1 MQVCRRYETKVFKQ
15 SMGSYCTEEEAARA
29 VDLGYQ
35 FVGLDPPNASDFPD
49 DGIENVA
56 IEVEGAF
63 EVYLARIAA
72 VRENPLLAKPAKRCR
87 AVAEERA
94 WCSAAVK
101 AKSRDVMWAVQKL
114 VLTRAARDDLLQVWL
129 WLRSRSRAAITLR
142 DVAGLIFD
150 VRVQLFESGG
160 DVVRA
165 FVRSAVGMGAQV
177 TSLDAELGAFLRSEP
192 TGMVPKEELHEWR
205 DKTFSPYAWD
215 PPSTKLGV
223 MAASAVEP
231 PVSEAREKHVI
242 PRANVS
248 IDARRRG
255 AANTIRA
262 QLVGDWAAYD
272 GCLEG
277 YMAELDYV
285 NSEAAKV
292 PTKSTRNLHCF
303 YNLNTWEGILRRLGT
318 SLSVYSTR
326 PIPAGLIAEAFK
338 IMSDQKV
345 GKDEHGRRW
354 RSRRGI
360 LHPVVYERRH
370 YLLSSLSHMIT
381 SMSIFCRM
389 NGQPNVIQMP
399 ALRGPL
405 GIIQEVRRSFVAKRV
420 HVAHAITIE
429 VLYLLLASLDFSTV
443 EGLFWGS
450 LVSSSVFY
458 GMRAGD
464 AYFCNWEDFDLD
476 NFEEGLTWRQPF
488 GKSDQEGQSLA
499 RTVGHREGCKKQ
511 WQSCCAED
519 LVDKFCHP
527 CLFEALWRAL
537 CCPREGPVF
546 ATRPGYEVGAGA
558 DKPLRPAEM
567 NAALRCIVEAATS
580 GDNPVIAA
588 VEAAAMSTAAG
599 SWERR
604 RSTAIGRAMQDL
616 LRAMGEHGDHPFR
629 MHGGR
634 RGGAQTLISVPEM
647 TLQLLTHWGR
657 WKTVDSAVPYIAGN
671 RTDLHDAAMKT
682 GLMHSVWQSRSRRE
696 ESAAVAEETLKR
708 VVAIEDAVRGRPRP
722 GLLDDGSSRLPLSA
736 PTAELAALVRE
747 VSRDAVRE
755 FIAMRGE
762 SSRDV
767 LPETLAV
774 APSQQAL
781 DLQGALALCSP
792 PSGSVGVGGYI
803 IFIFPFLLLQRL

>member
-1 MQVCRRYETKVFKQ
+1 
-15 SMGSYCTEEEAARA
+15 
-29 VDLGYQ
+29 
-35 FVGLDPPNASDFPD
+35 
-49 DGIENVA
+49 
-56 IEVEGAF
+56 
-63 EVYLARIAA
+63 
-72 VRENPLLAKPAKRCR
+72 
-87 AVAEERA
+87 
-94 WCSAAVK
+94 
-101 AKSRDVMWAVQKL
+101 
-114 VLTRAARDDLLQVWL
+114 
-129 WLRSRSRAAITLR
+129 
-142 DVAGLIFD
+142 
-150 VRVQLFESGG
+150 
-160 DVVRA
+160 
-165 FVRSAVGMGAQV
+165 
-177 TSLDAELGAFLRSEP
+177 
-192 TGMVPKEELHEWR
+192 
-205 DKTFSPYAWD
+205 
-215 PPSTKLGV
+215 

-443 EGLFWGS
+443 EGLFWG
-450 LVSSSVFY
+450 VSSSVFY

-464 AYFCNWEDFDLD
+464 ACFCNWEDFDLD

-488 GKSDQEGQSLA
+488 GTSDQEGQSLA
-499 RTVGHREGCKKQ
+499 RTVGHREDCKKQ

-558 DKPLRPAEM
+558 EKPLRPAEM

-604 RSTAIGRAMQDL
+604 RFTAIGRAMQDL

-671 RTDLHDAAMKT
+671 RDTYRRLSNSVHVYPDPNNLYRYNDWNQRVRREHEACMKDVNSLEDGLPQHFEQECWDLHLKECLDHIHELNDEYYA
-682 GLMHSVWQSRSRRE
+682 SV
-696 ESAAVAEETLKR
+696 L
-708 VVAIEDAVRGRPRP
+708 
-722 GLLDDGSSRLPLSA
+722 
-736 PTAELAALVRE
+736 
-747 VSRDAVRE
+747 
-755 FIAMRGE
+755 GE
-762 SSRDV
+762 SDFEHRSDD
-767 LPETLAV
+767 EYSA
-774 APSQQAL
+774 
-781 DLQGALALCSP
+781 
-792 PSGSVGVGGYI
+792 
-803 IFIFPFLLLQRL
+803 